1 MEIKRVVEKNG
12 LIVSHFSGVQ
22 SFQDAVDAISE
33 LTKINKYRGIFEIV
47 IHEDLILDFEKEKE
61 VDLAITLK
69 ETFDQFDYGALAIVS
84 DDDFVFAISRMV
96 SAYIDLHIDV
106 SVFKSEDLAREWM
119 DRKMSIL
126 NNEE

>member
-61 VDLAITLK
+61 QDLAITLK

-96 SAYIDLHIDV
+96 SAYIDMHIEV
-106 SVFKSEDLAREWM
+106 AVFRSEDLAREWM
-119 DRKMSIL
+119 DRKMSIF
-126 NNEE
+126 NNED